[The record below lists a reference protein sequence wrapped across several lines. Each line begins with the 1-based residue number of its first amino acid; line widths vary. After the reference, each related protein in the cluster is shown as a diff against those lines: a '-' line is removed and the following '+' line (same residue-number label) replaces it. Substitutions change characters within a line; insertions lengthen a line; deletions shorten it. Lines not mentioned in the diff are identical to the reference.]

1 MLELRLS
8 IISINPAPNKSRSE
22 RGRFMGWLVVRSFAH
37 HATMV
42 TLVTGPDDHHSRRRV
57 RQAAIWDVL
66 STAVGSSRESLA
78 RSSSCDSPVCCSSCV
93 NTSTPIACF
102 ISCPERYL
110 FSP

>member
-42 TLVTGPDDHHSRRRV
+42 TLVTGPDDQYSRRRV
-57 RQAAIWDVL
+57 RQPAIWRVFVDRSRKLAWREALPVTAPFAVQAVSKRL
-66 STAVGSSRESLA
+66 SR
-78 RSSSCDSPVCCSSCV
+78 SPVSS
-93 NTSTPIACF
+93 PAG
-102 ISCPERYL
+102 
-110 FSP
+110 

>member
-57 RQAAIWDVL
+57 RQAAIWGVFVDRSRKL
-66 STAVGSSRESLA
+66 ARESG
-78 RSSSCDSPVCCSSCV
+78 
-93 NTSTPIACF
+93 
-102 ISCPERYL
+102 EKL
-110 FSP
+110 FL

>member
-42 TLVTGPDDHHSRRRV
+42 TLVTGPDDQHSRRRV
-57 RQAAIWDVL
+57 RQSCRVRH
-66 STAVGSSRESLA
+66 GQ
-78 RSSSCDSPVCCSSCV
+78 RSSNRKHPTMSRVADQ
-93 NTSTPIACF
+93 F
-102 ISCPERYL
+102 
-110 FSP
+110 